1 MQLLSGMASY
11 YHIREMA
18 LDDNWHRR
26 DQERNVFLFSEDN
39 NPSSGTF
46 WVGRNDP
53 APGPV
58 NWRSLPLAGRL
69 LFRLLS
75 FPQSVQVGGLAAVL
89 PVAGMPLHP
98 SQSDQVVERPLD
110 R

>member
-58 NWRSLPLAGRL
+58 DWRSLPLAGRL
-69 LFRLLS
+69 HVCLPSLQ
-75 FPQSVQVGGLAAVL
+75 QSVQVGSLTAVL
-89 PVAGMPLHP
+89 PVTRLLLP
-98 SQSDQVVERPLD
+98 SVQPNEITESPFDC
-110 R
+110 

>member
-58 NWRSLPLAGRL
+58 NWRSLPAKGRL
-69 LFRLLS
+69 RC
-75 FPQSVQVGGLAAVL
+75 L
-89 PVAGMPLHP
+89 PVFISAIGTGWRSGRRSPGNGAAFPLCPAGP
-98 SQSDQVVERPLD
+98 SR
-110 R
+110 

>member
-58 NWRSLPLAGRL
+58 NWRSLPLVGRL
-69 LFRLLS
+69 FFRLLS
-75 FPQSVQVGGLAAVL
+75 FP
-89 PVAGMPLHP
+89 
-98 SQSDQVVERPLD
+98 
-110 R
+110 